1 MKMKKDQKL
10 KDEID
15 ILLVTDNGIETVGG
29 EQESVKIIISGLKKK
44 YRMGIIQPG
53 NINNPIPGIHYFP
66 LTEYTRIKHFVKN
79 PFTFFGYIWK
89 IRKIINTE
97 KPKIIHTQAQ
107 VSFFIVALLKKL
119 KFISSEIRLI
129 HTERGLY
136 IRYSAFF
143 KKLFHSFIKELN
155 VLITTT
161 NFNMKSWR
169 KPLIKYNDEVIT
181 KVIENTAGDIFE
193 TYDPYLEAE
202 DIFTIGFAGRY
213 SEQKN
218 WPLAVEICEKL
229 QSRIKNKFKVIM
241 AIGCLDTNSEI
252 KTKEMFNKMEK
263 ILGANFKGYI
273 NVNINKMNKIYYE
286 TDVFLLTA
294 LPNTESFGRTIV
306 EAMSRK
312 NAVLITDAGGPTEI
326 VEKAENICY
335 SSKEF
340 VERIL
345 EFYLDTNLL
354 KREKNLNLVRVK
366 DKYSLN
372 NNINKHK
379 EIYNKIL

>member
-1 MKMKKDQKL
+1 
-10 KDEID
+10 
-15 ILLVTDNGIETVGG
+15 
-29 EQESVKIIISGLKKK
+29 
-44 YRMGIIQPG
+44 
-53 NINNPIPGIHYFP
+53 
-66 LTEYTRIKHFVKN
+66 
-79 PFTFFGYIWK
+79 
-89 IRKIINTE
+89 
-97 KPKIIHTQAQ
+97 
-107 VSFFIVALLKKL
+107 
-119 KFISSEIRLI
+119 
-129 HTERGLY
+129 
-136 IRYSAFF
+136 
-143 KKLFHSFIKELN
+143 
-155 VLITTT
+155 TT
-161 NFNMKSWR
+161 NFNLTSW
-169 KPLIKYNDEVIT
+169 KKKQLKYNDEVIT

-218 WPLAVEICEKL
+218 WPLAVEICEQL
-229 QSRIKNKFKVIM
+229 QSSIKNKFKVIM
-241 AIGCLDTNSEI
+241 DIGCLDTNSEM

-286 TDVFLLTA
+286 TDVFLLTS

-345 EFYLDTNLL
+345 EFYLDTNL
-354 KREKNLNLVRVK
+354 
-366 DKYSLN
+366 
-372 NNINKHK
+372 
-379 EIYNKIL
+379 